1 MRRSEG
7 AHAMH
12 AVRLVVAVALG
23 SMLALQGAAL
33 AQEPGIGSAKSAK
46 NKVEGV
52 VSGQTQDVRTGSQV
66 YSNETVRTGDAAVAD
81 LVFLDDTNLSVGP
94 ISEVRLDKFV
104 YDPNGSSGK
113 VVLQAT
119 KGAFRFVTG
128 SQDKRAYEVR
138 TPYGSLGVRGTVV
151 ELVIKK
157 CVPGQPLD
165 QCGVT
170 LKLVEGEAT
179 FTTLNGQSVD
189 LSAANTVM
197 SVTGEGTVS
206 TSSQAGSI
214 LNFAAADTGT
224 TTASVGGAGG
234 GGGGTGGAGTGI
246 GGGGIGGGGLA
257 ALFQVGNRNTQ
268 HNVPPLT
275 LGGGGGGGNNNS
287 SSSNTAFR
295 LNSP

>member
-1 MRRSEG
+1 
-7 AHAMH
+7 
-12 AVRLVVAVALG
+12 
-23 SMLALQGAAL
+23 MLALQSAAL

-52 VSGQTQDVRTGSQV
+52 VGGQTQNLRTGSQV

-104 YDPNGSSGK
+104 YDPTGSSGK

-138 TPYGSLGVRGTVV
+138 TPYGSLGVRGTIV
-151 ELVIKK
+151 ELVIKE

-170 LKLVEGEAT
+170 LKLVEGEAS
-179 FTTLNGQSVD
+179 FTTLNGQTVD

-206 TSSQAGSI
+206 TSSQAASI
-214 LNFAAADTGT
+214 LNFAAADTTGT
-224 TTASVGGAGG
+224 SASVGGAGG
-234 GGGGTGGAGTGI
+234 GGGGTGA
-246 GGGGIGGGGLA
+246 GGGGTTSLGGGGLA
-257 ALFQVGNRNTQ
+257 ATFFPAGNRTTQ
-268 HNVPPLT
+268 NNVPPLT
-275 LGGGGGGGNNNS
+275 LGGGGGGGGGNNNS
-287 SSSNTAFR
+287 SNCNTPFR
-295 LNSP
+295 QNCQGNQP

>member
-1 MRRSEG
+1 
-7 AHAMH
+7 
-12 AVRLVVAVALG
+12 
-23 SMLALQGAAL
+23 MLALQGAAL

-52 VSGQTQDVRTGSQV
+52 VGGQTQNLRTGSQV

-104 YDPNGSSGK
+104 YDPTGSSGK

-138 TPYGSLGVRGTVV
+138 TPYGSLGVRGTIV
-151 ELVIKK
+151 ELVIKE

-170 LKLVEGEAT
+170 VKLVEGEAT

-234 GGGGTGGAGTGI
+234 GGGGTGA
-246 GGGGIGGGGLA
+246 GGGGTTSLGGGGLA
-257 ALFQVGNRNTQ
+257 ATFFPPGNRNTQ
-268 HNVPPLT
+268 NNLPPLT
-275 LGGGGGGGNNNS
+275 LGGGGGGGGGNNASTS
-287 SSSNTAFR
+287 STRHR

>member
-1 MRRSEG
+1 
-7 AHAMH
+7 
-12 AVRLVVAVALG
+12 
-23 SMLALQGAAL
+23 MLALQGAAL

-46 NKVEGV
+46 NKVQGV
-52 VSGQTQDVRTGSQV
+52 VGGQTQDLRTGSQV

-138 TPYGSLGVRGTVV
+138 TPYGSLGVRGTIV
-151 ELVIKK
+151 ELVIKE

-214 LNFAAADTGT
+214 LNFASADTGT
-224 TTASVGGAGG
+224 TTASGGAGG
-234 GGGGTGGAGTGI
+234 GGGGTGA
-246 GGGGIGGGGLA
+246 GGGGTASLGGGGLA
-257 ALFQVGNRNTQ
+257 ATFFPAGNRRNAQ
-268 HNVPPLT
+268 INLPPLT
-275 LGGGGGGGNNNS
+275 LGGGGGGGSNNS
-287 SSSNTAFR
+287 STSQTGLR